1 MTSLLSQNF
10 EQNETEHIRMLR
22 DMLRRFV
29 AAEMPRE
36 AAKRWDKENHF
47 PREVFAKLAELGV
60 MGLTVPEEFG
70 GAGRDIVATM
80 ATIEELS
87 KRSMAVAIPYVMA
100 VCYAGMNLVECGSPS
115 QKSDL
120 LPRVAA
126 GNLVYAYGWTEPD
139 VGSDLASVRTTA
151 DRDGDEILVNGS
163 KRFCSGANIADDIFT
178 LVKSDRQAPRYQN
191 MSILLIPRDTPG
203 VIIEP
208 IDGLGLKGAMT
219 TDVTFSDVRVS
230 ADCILGGPE
239 GWNRGWGMITGSGLD
254 VEKLEVAA
262 LALGIASAALDDAWT
277 YAEERVQFGKPV
289 STYQALR
296 HDLATAATQL
306 HASRL
311 MLYNAADLANRHIR
325 CGIETS
331 MTKVYVTEVARDV
344 TLRCQAI
351 LGAYG
356 YVKDFCM
363 ERYVRD
369 VLAMP
374 IIGGSSMIQRNNIA
388 NWAGLS
394 RG

>member
-1 MTSLLSQNF
+1 MTSLLRWNF
-10 EQNETEHIRMLR
+10 EQNEPEHVRHLR

-36 AAKRWDKENHF
+36 AAKQWDKENHF
-47 PREVFAKLAELGV
+47 PRDIFAKLGELGV
-60 MGLTVPEEFG
+60 MGLTVPEEYG

-87 KRSMAVAIPYVMA
+87 KRSMAIAIPYVMA
-100 VCYAGMNLVECGSPS
+100 TCYAGMNLVECGDAS
-115 QKSDL
+115 QKETL

-126 GNLVYAYGWTEPD
+126 GDLIFAYGWTEPD
-139 VGSDLASVRTTA
+139 VGSDLASVKTTA
-151 DRDGDEILVNGS
+151 ERDGDEIIVNGC
-163 KRFCSGANIADDIFT
+163 KRFCSGADIADHIFT
-178 LVKSDRQAPRYQN
+178 LVRSDRQAARYQN
-191 MSILLIPRDTPG
+191 LSILLIPRNTPG
-203 VIIEP
+203 VIVEP
-208 IDGLGLKGAMT
+208 IDGMGLKGAAT
-219 TDVTFSDVRVS
+219 TDVTFADVRVS
-230 ADCILGGPE
+230 ADAILGGPQ
-239 GWNRGWGMITGSGLD
+239 GWNAGWGMITGSGLD

-262 LALGIASAALDDAWT
+262 LALGIATAALEDAWT
-277 YAEERVQFGKPV
+277 YSEERIQFGKAI
-289 STYQALR
+289 SNYQALR
-296 HDLATAATQL
+296 HELASAATQL

-311 MLYNAADLANRHIR
+311 MLYGAADFANRHIR

-331 MTKVYVTEVARDV
+331 MTKLFVTETARDV

-356 YVKDFCM
+356 YVRDFDM

-374 IIGGSSMIQRNNIA
+374 IIGGSSMIQRNNIV